1 MCENKVLYLK
11 GNCNFYVKYF
21 VVDNI
26 ICFYRFMF
34 VCIYLKNLKLWYC
47 ILVIF
52 VSKNVKLIELY

>member
-34 VCIYLKNLKLWYC
+34 VCIFKKFK
-47 ILVIF
+47 IMV
-52 VSKNVKLIELY
+52 LYFGYICK

>member
-26 ICFYRFMF
+26 ICFYRFMN
-34 VCIYLKNLKLWYC
+34 VCIYLIYIFKKNYGIVFW
-47 ILVIF
+47 
-52 VSKNVKLIELY
+52 LYK